1 MPMVLTSSDNPSSH
15 ILGKYCLEQEAT
27 EGPAKTLWAV
37 AFFSSAEE
45 ITCPEAKDP
54 KPSGFG
60 QVSLLQLL
68 SLAMYGHGS
77 KAKTYL
83 QRDRKVN
90 NVFSN
95 TGYGRGLRRWGPT
108 ASVHSA
114 SFHSR

>member
-1 MPMVLTSSDNPSSH
+1 MSMVLTSSDNPSSH

-27 EGPAKTLWAV
+27 EGRAKTLWAV

-45 ITCPEAKDP
+45 ITCPEAKDL

-77 KAKTYL
+77 KAKTCL
-83 QRDRKVN
+83 QRDREVN
-90 NVFSN
+90 NVISN

-108 ASVHSA
+108 ASVQFRLISL
-114 SFHSR
+114 